1 MRLIVEKRFGKFQGR
16 GEEREKRLSK
26 INGGMA
32 NPCAMNKT
40 VDTICRDALIFQHGF
55 AKLWKLRGPN
65 IVPGHYACWFR
76 AKLVV

>member
-16 GEEREKRLSK
+16 GEKREKRLSK
-26 INGGMA
+26 INGSMA

-40 VDTICRDALIFQHGF
+40 VDTICMHALIFQYGF
-55 AKLWKLRGPN
+55 TKLWKLRGPN